1 MPPPRRR
8 VGSRQEGTMTA
19 LRVRSCL
26 GAVLLSAAAFA
37 DFGDPLTG
45 LTAEELARFE
55 AGKTEF
61 STAEEPD
68 EGLGP
73 VFNEAAC
80 VTCHTGPGTAV
91 GGTTQRMET
100 RFCRLR
106 EHATFRPLPEL
117 GRSVPQGWGAGRRRV
132 AVGASS
138 TCG

>member
-37 DFGDPLTG
+37 DFGDPLTV

-55 AGKTEF
+55 AGKTKF

-73 VFNEAAC
+73 VFNEPAC
-80 VTCHTGPGTAV
+80 VTCLTGPGTAV
-91 GGTTQRMET
+91 GVTALRMDPPFD
-100 RFCRLR
+100 RIRD
-106 EHATFRPLPEL
+106 
-117 GRSVPQGWGAGRRRV
+117 
-132 AVGASS
+132 
-138 TCG
+138 

>member
-1 MPPPRRR
+1 MTERAARAPMPSPRRR
-8 VGSRQEGTMTA
+8 VGSRQETTMTA
-19 LRVRSCL
+19 LRARSWL
-26 GAVLLSAAAFA
+26 GAVLLSSAALA
-37 DFGDPLTG
+37 DFGDPLPG
-45 LTAEELARFE
+45 LTAEELAKFE

-100 RFCRLR
+100 RFGRLR
-106 EHATFRPLPEL
+106 DDGTFDPMSEL
-117 GRSVPQGWGAGRRRV
+117 GGSLLQD
-132 AVGASS
+132 
-138 TCG
+138 